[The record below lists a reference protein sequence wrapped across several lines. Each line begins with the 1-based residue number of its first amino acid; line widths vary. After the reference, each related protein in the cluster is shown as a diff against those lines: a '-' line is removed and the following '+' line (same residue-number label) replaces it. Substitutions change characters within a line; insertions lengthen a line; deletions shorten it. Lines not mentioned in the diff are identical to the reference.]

1 MGFLQNSNISASISW
16 TQRDS
21 TSSST
26 VIDSSSVEYLK
37 LFASGTG
44 ISQCDKVYYASGTLS
59 SGQNQQF
66 DLLNLQRSIFGSV
79 QTITFSGG
87 KIKSFYLENGGS
99 AQCNLQ
105 NTGNNS
111 FQFNF
116 LGSGIILWPSGY
128 FSCSNLTGWNISTGN
143 RYFGLINNT
152 TGTVPYEIAI
162 LGN

>member
-66 DLLNLQRSIFGSV
+66 DLLNLQ
-79 QTITFSGG
+79 
-87 KIKSFYLENGGS
+87 
-99 AQCNLQ
+99 
-105 NTGNNS
+105 
-111 FQFNF
+111 
-116 LGSGIILWPSGY
+116 
-128 FSCSNLTGWNISTGN
+128 
-143 RYFGLINNT
+143 
-152 TGTVPYEIAI
+152 
-162 LGN
+162 